1 MTDKERAIIMAYTGY
16 AMLTGE
22 KFSIFHEYIE
32 GLMGRPVYTH
42 EMAYKEISDEIREKA
57 KPDFLKLCA
66 E

>member
-1 MTDKERAIIMAYTGY
+1 MTDKERAIVMAYTGY

-22 KFSIFHEYIE
+22 KLSIFYEYI
-32 GLMGRPVYTH
+32 GSIMGRPIFTH
-42 EMAYKEISDEIREKA
+42 ELAFKEISDEIREKA